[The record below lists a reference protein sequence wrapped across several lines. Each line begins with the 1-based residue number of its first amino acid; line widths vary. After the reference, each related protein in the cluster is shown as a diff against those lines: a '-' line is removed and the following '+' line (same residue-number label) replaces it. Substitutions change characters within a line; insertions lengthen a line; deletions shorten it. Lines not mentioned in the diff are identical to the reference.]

1 MCHQTHLAIWTITDF
16 LTFVQLRNSEM
27 INYENI
33 SHNVAITNLGQKTKN
48 NFISRFVPTKQF
60 K

>member
-16 LTFVQLRNSEM
+16 LTFVQLKYSQM

-33 SHNVAITNLGQKTKN
+33 SNNVAKNNLGQKTKH
-48 NFISRFVPTKQF
+48 NFISIFVPTKQF

>member
-16 LTFVQLRNSEM
+16 ITFVQQKNSQM

-33 SHNVAITNLGQKTKN
+33 SNKNVTLYLDLYQQN
-48 NFISRFVPTKQF
+48 NSNKS
-60 K
+60 

>member
-33 SHNVAITNLGQKTKN
+33 SHNVAITKTKN